1 MIKNLTI
8 ASLGFSSG
16 LPYILIFSTLGVWLA
31 DIGIDLTLI
40 GFFAWIVLT
49 YSLKFLWAP
58 LVDNFS
64 IPILNRFGNRKSW
77 ILLSQSLIVICLI
90 LLSLTNPLDSLNLFA
105 FIAFLVAFSGS
116 IQDIAIDAFRIEV
129 AELNQQGNLAA
140 SYQLGY
146 RAAILISSSFA
157 LIFASEYGWSLTYQL
172 MAILMFVGVM
182 GVLICPEQANPVLR
196 KLTLSNSILE
206 PIKDFMS
213 RFGIYLASF
222 LLLIVCTYRLTD
234 IVMGPMASP
243 FYLDKGY
250 TLKEIGY
257 VVKVVAVIASI
268 VGFFLGGILVKKK
281 GVKFTLIIGA
291 LLVLITNLSFSV
303 VALYE
308 KDLALLGLIVGADSL
323 AAGVVGTA
331 NITFLTSLVSKQY
344 TAVQYALLT
353 SFMMLPGKIFS
364 GFSGVLASF
373 FKAEYGS
380 EYGWT
385 AFFIFTSLLTIPCLF
400 LLLYYAREN
409 FTHDK
414 NL

>member
-77 ILLSQSLIVICLI
+77 ILFSQSLIVICLI

-172 MAILMFVGVM
+172 MAILMFIGVM
-182 GVLICPEQANPVLR
+182 GVLICPEQANPVLK

-257 VVKVVAVIASI
+257 VVKVVAVMASI
-268 VGFFLGGILVKKK
+268 LGFFLGGILVKKK

-291 LLVLITNLSFSV
+291 LLVLITNLSFSI

-308 KDLALLGLIVGADSL
+308 KDLTLLGLIVGADSL

-364 GFSGVLASF
+364 GFSGVIASF

-380 EYGWT
+380 EYGWM
-385 AFFIFTSLLTIPCLF
+385 AFLYIYFIADNTLF
-400 LLLYYAREN
+400 ISALILRKRK
-409 FTHDK
+409 FHS
-414 NL
+414 

>member
-8 ASLGFSSG
+8 VSLGFSSG

-31 DIGIDLTLI
+31 DIGIDLALI

-64 IPILNRFGNRKSW
+64 IPILNRYGSRKSW
-77 ILLSQSLIVICLI
+77 ILSSQSIIVICLI
-90 LLSLTNPLDSLNLFA
+90 LLSSIDPLNNLNLFA
-105 FIAFLVAFSGS
+105 FIAFLVALSGS

-129 AELNQQGNLAA
+129 AELSQQGNLAA
-140 SYQLGY
+140 SYQFGY
-146 RAAILISSSFA
+146 RAAILIASSFA
-157 LIFASEYGWSLTYQL
+157 LIFASEFGWNLTYQL
-172 MAILMFVGVM
+172 MAMFMFIGVA
-182 GVLICPEQANPVLR
+182 GVLICPEQANQSLK
-196 KLTLSNSILE
+196 KLTLRNSILE
-206 PIKDFMS
+206 PIKDFIS
-213 RFGIYLASF
+213 RFGIYFASF

-257 VVKVVAVIASI
+257 VVKVVAVLASI
-268 VGFFLGGILVKKK
+268 FGFFLGGILVKRK
-281 GVKFTLIIGA
+281 GVKFTLITGA
-291 LLVLITNLSFSV
+291 LLVLLTNLSFSV
-303 VALYE
+303 VAIYD
-308 KDLALLGLIVGADSL
+308 KDLALLGFIVGADSL

-353 SFMMLPGKIFS
+353 SFMMLPGKLFS
-364 GFSGVLASF
+364 GFSGVLANF
-373 FKAEYGS
+373 FKS
-380 EYGWT
+380 EYGTDFGWML
-385 AFFIFTSLLTIPCLF
+385 FFIFTSLLTIPCLI
-400 LLLYYAREN
+400 LLLIYAKEK
-409 FTHDK
+409 FEHA
-414 NL
+414 

>member
-64 IPILNRFGNRKSW
+64 IPILNSFGNRKSW

-182 GVLICPEQANPVLR
+182 GVLICPEQANPVLK

-268 VGFFLGGILVKKK
+268 VVFFLGGILVKKK

>member
-64 IPILNRFGNRKSW
+64 IPILNSFGNRKSW

-182 GVLICPEQANPVLR
+182 GVLICPEQTNPVLK

>member
-8 ASLGFSSG
+8 VSLGFSSG

-31 DIGIDLTLI
+31 DIGIDLSLI

-64 IPILNRFGNRKSW
+64 IPYLNKYGFRKSW
-77 ILLSQSLIVICLI
+77 ILFSQSMIIICLV
-90 LLSLTNPLDSLNLFA
+90 LLSFIDPHKSISLFA
-105 FIAFLVAFSGS
+105 FVAFLVAFSGS

-129 AELNQQGNLAA
+129 AEISQQGNLAA
-140 SYQLGY
+140 SYQFGY

-157 LIFASEYGWSLTYQL
+157 LIFASEYGWSPTYQL
-172 MAILMFVGVM
+172 MALLMFIGVT
-182 GVLICPEQANPVLR
+182 GVLICPEQTNPSLK
-196 KLTLSNSILE
+196 KLTLSKSFFE
-206 PIKDFMS
+206 PLNDFIS
-213 RFGIYLASF
+213 RFGLYFASF

-257 VVKVVAVIASI
+257 VVKVVAVLASI

-291 LLVLITNLSFSV
+291 LLVLMTNLSFSI

-308 KDLALLGLIVGADSL
+308 KDIALLGLVVGADSL

-353 SFMMLPGKIFS
+353 SFMMLPGKLLS

-373 FKAEYGS
+373 FKAQYGS
-380 EYGWT
+380 EYGWM
-385 AFFIFTSLLTIPCLF
+385 AFFIFTSILTIPCLL
-400 LLLYYAREN
+400 LLLYYLKIKP
-409 FTHDK
+409 DYD
-414 NL
+414 

>member
-31 DIGIDLTLI
+31 DIGIDLSLI

-77 ILLSQSLIVICLI
+77 ILFSQSLIVACLV

-157 LIFASEYGWSLTYQL
+157 LIFASEYGWSLTYQV
-172 MAILMFVGVM
+172 MAILMFIGVT
-182 GVLICPEQANPVLR
+182 GVLICPEQANPVLK

-257 VVKVVAVIASI
+257 VVKVVAVLAS
-268 VGFFLGGILVKKK
+268 VLGFFLGGILVKKK

-291 LLVLITNLSFSV
+291 LLVLVTNLSFSI

-353 SFMMLPGKIFS
+353 SFMMLPGKLFS

-373 FKAEYGS
+373 FKVEYGS
-380 EYGWT
+380 EYGWM
-385 AFFIFTSLLTIPCLF
+385 AFFIFTSLLTIPCLI

-409 FTHDK
+409 FKHD
-414 NL
+414 

>member
-8 ASLGFSSG
+8 VSLGFSSG

-64 IPILNRFGNRKSW
+64 IPYLNKYGFRKSW
-77 ILLSQSLIVICLI
+77 ILFSQSMIIICLV
-90 LLSLTNPLDSLNLFA
+90 LLSLIDPLKSISLFA
-105 FIAFLVAFSGS
+105 FVAFLVAFSGS

-129 AELNQQGNLAA
+129 AEISQQGNLAA
-140 SYQLGY
+140 SYQFGY

-157 LIFASEYGWSLTYQL
+157 LIFASEYGWSPTYQL
-172 MAILMFVGVM
+172 MELLMFIGVT
-182 GVLICPEQANPVLR
+182 GVLICPEQTNPSLK
-196 KLTLSNSILE
+196 KLTLSKSFLE
-206 PIKDFMS
+206 PLNDFIS
-213 RFGIYLASF
+213 RFGLYFASF

-257 VVKVVAVIASI
+257 VVKVVAVLASI
-268 VGFFLGGILVKKK
+268 LGFFLGGILVKKK

-291 LLVLITNLSFSV
+291 LLVLITNLSFSI

-308 KDLALLGLIVGADSL
+308 KDIALLGLVVGADSL

-353 SFMMLPGKIFS
+353 SFMMLPGKLLS

-373 FKAEYGS
+373 FKAQYGS
-380 EYGWT
+380 EYGWM
-385 AFFIFTSLLTIPCLF
+385 AFFILTSFLTIPCLL
-400 LLLYYAREN
+400 LLLYYLKRKSDN
-409 FTHDK
+409 D
-414 NL
+414 

>member
-182 GVLICPEQANPVLR
+182 GVLICPEQANPVLK

-308 KDLALLGLIVGADSL
+308 KDLALLGLIVGVDSL

>member
-1 MIKNLTI
+1 M
-8 ASLGFSSG
+8 
-16 LPYILIFSTLGVWLA
+16 
-31 DIGIDLTLI
+31 
-40 GFFAWIVLT
+40 
-49 YSLKFLWAP
+49 
-58 LVDNFS
+58 
-64 IPILNRFGNRKSW
+64 
-77 ILLSQSLIVICLI
+77 SQSLIVICLI

-182 GVLICPEQANPVLR
+182 GVLICPEQANPVLK

-291 LLVLITNLSFSV
+291 LLVLITNLSFSI